1 MFCHVCGARLEPSA
15 SFCPSCGRPVGGASL
30 TPPERRI
37 AGHIRLLAILWLAMS
52 AFQLLPGLAML
63 SMFGHGPWVWWSG
76 GPEFV
81 LGFVRVFGIV
91 FLAGGVLGI
100 VAGWGLLDR
109 QPWSR
114 GLALVL
120 GFVNLIHIPF
130 GTALGIYTL
139 WVLLPAQSER
149 EFRARA
155 A

>member
-30 TPPERRI
+30 TPPEGRI

-52 AFQLLPGLAML
+52 AFHLLPGLAML
-63 SMFGHGPWVWWSG
+63 SMFGHGPSVWWSAR
-76 GPEFV
+76 PEFV

-114 GLALVL
+114 RLALVL

>member
-15 SFCPSCGRPVGGASL
+15 RFCPSCGRAVGGASP
-30 TPPERRI
+30 TPPEGRI
-37 AGHIRLLAILWLAMS
+37 AGHIRLLGILWLAMS
-52 AFQLLPGLAML
+52 AFHLLPGLAVL
-63 SMFGHGPWVWWSG
+63 SMFGHGPSVWWSG
-76 GPEFV
+76 RPEFV

-114 GLALVL
+114 WLALVL

-149 EFRARA
+149 EFRARPA
-155 A
+155 

>member
-1 MFCHVCGARLEPSA
+1 
-15 SFCPSCGRPVGGASL
+15 
-30 TPPERRI
+30 
-37 AGHIRLLAILWLAMS
+37 MS
-52 AFQLLPGLAML
+52 AFHLLPGLAVL
-63 SMFGHGPWVWWSG
+63 SMFGHGPSVWWSG
-76 GPEFV
+76 RPEFV

-114 GLALVL
+114 WLALVL

-149 EFRARA
+149 EFRARPA
-155 A
+155 

>member
-1 MFCHVCGARLEPSA
+1 MSCVRSTPRAIRQFLPLVREARRWSVADAARGPHRRTHPIVSDPVAGDVRVPPSA
-15 SFCPSCGRPVGGASL
+15 GPGDAVNVRSWAVGL
-30 TPPERRI
+30 VVRR
-37 AGHIRLLAILWLAMS
+37 AG
-52 AFQLLPGLAML
+52 
-63 SMFGHGPWVWWSG
+63 
-76 GPEFV
+76 
-81 LGFVRVFGIV
+81 VRTRVRAVFGIV

-130 GTALGIYTL
+130 GTAVGIYTL

>member
-15 SFCPSCGRPVGGASL
+15 SFCPSCGRPVGGASR
-30 TPPERRI
+30 TPPEGRI
-37 AGHIRLLAILWLAMS
+37 AGHIRLLGILWLAMS
-52 AFQLLPGLAML
+52 AFHLLPGLAML
-63 SMFGHGPWVWWSG
+63 SMFGHGPSVWWSAR
-76 GPEFV
+76 PEFV

-114 GLALVL
+114 RLALVL

-139 WVLLPAQSER
+139 WVLLPAQSEW

>member
-15 SFCPSCGRPVGGASL
+15 RFCPSCGRAVGGASL
-30 TPPERRI
+30 TPPEGRI
-37 AGHIRLLAILWLAMS
+37 AGHIRLLGILWLAMS
-52 AFQLLPGLAML
+52 AFHLLPGLAVL
-63 SMFGHGPWVWWSG
+63 SMFGHGPSVWWSG
-76 GPEFV
+76 RPEFV